1 MTRSLAFTLLSALFL
16 ALSLA
21 LVYVTHTDPTI
32 HLEPEVSAGSVTHG
46 HRGPGR

>member
-1 MTRSLAFTLLSALFL
+1 MTRLHVLLCALFL

-21 LVYVTHTDPTI
+21 LVVLTHTDPTI
-32 HLEPEVSAGSVTHG
+32 RQGPDPATAEVTHG